1 MIRSVRI
8 RGLGVIDETLLEPS
22 SALTAVTGET
32 GAGKTMVVT
41 GIGLLLG
48 DKADTGL
55 VRHGCDRAVVEA
67 ILDAPCADRVNEL
80 GGTVEDDEVICA
92 RHITTRRS
100 RALLGGA
107 QVTASQLARIVG
119 DQVTIYG
126 QSEQVRLVDAS
137 RQLDVVDRAAGDDL
151 SDHLSQH
158 AQLWSEFRAV
168 SQRLHRL
175 NEDRAGAE
183 MEREVLTRRVGEVD
197 AVDPK
202 PHEDDDLIAEIAG
215 LQAAQSIRE
224 SLRKADALL
233 NGLETSTGPQ
243 PGALALLEQAVH
255 ELDATGDADPQ
266 AAELAER
273 ARQMSYDL
281 TDLAASVAGHAARA
295 EADPQR
301 LEELGGRLAAIQ
313 RLLRART
320 TTLDDLLETTAAD
333 RRRLTELDPAATD
346 LGSLG
351 QRVEQLRSEL
361 RRSADHISAVR
372 RRTAVR
378 LAAEVR
384 PELTAL
390 AMPHARL
397 ELRVEPAPMG
407 PRGADSVTIMLAA
420 NPGSDP
426 APLAKAASGGE
437 LSRVRLA
444 LEVVAAQTLAPQT
457 FVFDEIDSGVGGA
470 VGIEIGRRLRQLAR
484 RHQVIVVTHLAQVAA
499 FADTHVVISKASDGA
514 VTSSGLRE
522 VTGSDREIEL
532 SRMMSGMVDSESGL
546 EHAHD
551 LLREAGERDG

>member
-8 RGLGVIDETLLEPS
+8 RGLGVIDETVLEPS

-67 ILDAPCADRVNEL
+67 VLDTPDAGRVSEL
-80 GGTVEDDEVICA
+80 GGTVEDGEVICA
-92 RHITTRRS
+92 RHITSRRS

-107 QVTASQLARIVG
+107 QVTASQLAHIVG
-119 DQVTIYG
+119 DQVTIHG
-126 QSEQVRLVDAS
+126 QSEQVRLVDAA
-137 RQLDVVDRAAGDDL
+137 RQLDVVDRAAGDEL
-151 SDHLSQH
+151 AGHLSRH
-158 AQLWSEFRAV
+158 AQLWSEFRAA
-168 SQRLHRL
+168 SQRLQRL

-202 PHEDDDLIAEIAG
+202 PHEDDDLIAEMAG

-224 SLRKADALL
+224 SLNKADVLL
-233 NGLETSTGPQ
+233 NGVETSTGPQ

-255 ELDATGDADPQ
+255 ELDGTGDADPR

-320 TTLDDLLETTAAD
+320 TTLDDLLDSTAAD
-333 RRRLTELDPAATD
+333 RHRLAELDPGATD
-346 LGSLG
+346 LDSLG
-351 QRVEQLRSEL
+351 QQVEQLRSEL
-361 RRSADHISAVR
+361 RRSADHMSAVR

-384 PELTAL
+384 PELAAL

-397 ELRVEPAPMG
+397 EFRVEPAPMG

-420 NPGSDP
+420 NPGSDL

-444 LEVVAAQTLAPQT
+444 LEVVVAQPQVPQT

-499 FADTHVVISKASDGA
+499 FADTHVVITKASDGA

-522 VTGSDREIEL
+522 VTGSGREIEL

-551 LLREAGERDG
+551 LLREAGEMD

>member
-8 RGLGVIDETLLEPS
+8 RGLGVIDETVLEPS

-67 ILDAPCADRVNEL
+67 VLDTPDAGRVSEL
-80 GGTVEDDEVICA
+80 GGTVEDGEVICA
-92 RHITTRRS
+92 RHITSRRS

-107 QVTASQLARIVG
+107 QVTASQLAHIVG
-119 DQVTIYG
+119 DQVTIHG
-126 QSEQVRLVDAS
+126 QSEQVRLVDAA
-137 RQLDVVDRAAGDDL
+137 RQLDVVDRAAGDEL
-151 SDHLSQH
+151 AGHLSRH
-158 AQLWSEFRAV
+158 AQLWSEFRAA
-168 SQRLHRL
+168 SQRLQRL

-224 SLRKADALL
+224 SLNKADVLL
-233 NGLETSTGPQ
+233 NGVETSTGPQ

-255 ELDATGDADPQ
+255 ELDGTGDADPR

-320 TTLDDLLETTAAD
+320 TTLDDLLDSTAAD
-333 RRRLTELDPAATD
+333 RHRLAELDPGATD
-346 LGSLG
+346 LDSLG
-351 QRVEQLRSEL
+351 QQVEQLRSEL
-361 RRSADHISAVR
+361 RRSADHMSAVR

-384 PELTAL
+384 PELAAL

-397 ELRVEPAPMG
+397 EFRVEPAPMG

-420 NPGSDP
+420 NPGSDL

-444 LEVVAAQTLAPQT
+444 LEVVVAQPQVPQT

-499 FADTHVVISKASDGA
+499 FADTHVVITKASDGA

-522 VTGSDREIEL
+522 VTGSGREIEL

-551 LLREAGERDG
+551 LLREAGEMD

>member
-8 RGLGVIDETLLEPS
+8 RGLGVIDETVLEPS

-67 ILDAPCADRVNEL
+67 VLDTPDAGRVSEL
-80 GGTVEDDEVICA
+80 GGTVEDGEVICA
-92 RHITTRRS
+92 RHITSRRS

-107 QVTASQLARIVG
+107 QVTASQLAHIVG
-119 DQVTIYG
+119 DQVTIHG
-126 QSEQVRLVDAS
+126 QSEQVRLVDAA
-137 RQLDVVDRAAGDDL
+137 RQLDVVDRAAGDEL
-151 SDHLSQH
+151 AGHLSRH
-158 AQLWSEFRAV
+158 AQLWSEFRAA
-168 SQRLHRL
+168 SQRLQRL

-224 SLRKADALL
+224 SLNKADVLL
-233 NGLETSTGPQ
+233 NGVETSTGPQ

-255 ELDATGDADPQ
+255 ELDGTGDADPH

-320 TTLDDLLETTAAD
+320 TTLDDLLDSTAAD
-333 RRRLTELDPAATD
+333 RHRLAELDPGATD
-346 LGSLG
+346 LDSLG
-351 QRVEQLRSEL
+351 QQVEQLRSEL
-361 RRSADHISAVR
+361 RRSADHMSAVR

-384 PELTAL
+384 PELAAL

-397 ELRVEPAPMG
+397 EFRVEPAPMG

-420 NPGSDP
+420 NPGSDL

-444 LEVVAAQTLAPQT
+444 LEVVVAQPQVPQT

-499 FADTHVVISKASDGA
+499 FADTHVVITKASDGA

-551 LLREAGERDG
+551 LLREAGEMD

>member
-8 RGLGVIDETLLEPS
+8 RGLGVIDETVLEPS

-67 ILDAPCADRVNEL
+67 VLDTPDAGRVSEL
-80 GGTVEDDEVICA
+80 GGTVEDGEVICA
-92 RHITTRRS
+92 RHITSRRS

-107 QVTASQLARIVG
+107 QVTASQLAHIVG
-119 DQVTIYG
+119 DQVTIHG
-126 QSEQVRLVDAS
+126 QSEQVRLVDAA
-137 RQLDVVDRAAGDDL
+137 RQLDVVDRAAGDELAGYL
-151 SDHLSQH
+151 SRH
-158 AQLWSEFRAV
+158 AQLWSEFRAA
-168 SQRLHRL
+168 SQRLQRL

-224 SLRKADALL
+224 SLNKADVLL
-233 NGLETSTGPQ
+233 NGVETSTGPQ

-255 ELDATGDADPQ
+255 ELDGTGDADPR

-320 TTLDDLLETTAAD
+320 TTLDDLLESTAAD
-333 RRRLTELDPAATD
+333 RHRLAELDPGATD
-346 LGSLG
+346 LDSLG
-351 QRVEQLRSEL
+351 QQVEQLRSEL
-361 RRSADHISAVR
+361 RRSADHMSAVR

-384 PELTAL
+384 PELAAL

-397 ELRVEPAPMG
+397 EFRVEPAPMG

-420 NPGSDP
+420 NPGSDL

-444 LEVVAAQTLAPQT
+444 LEVVVAQPQVPQT

-499 FADTHVVISKASDGA
+499 FADTHVVITKASDGA

-551 LLREAGERDG
+551 LLREAGEMD

>member
-8 RGLGVIDETLLEPS
+8 RGLGVIDETVLEPS

-67 ILDAPCADRVNEL
+67 VLDTPDAGRVSEL
-80 GGTVEDDEVICA
+80 GGTVEDGEVICA
-92 RHITTRRS
+92 RHITSRRS

-107 QVTASQLARIVG
+107 QVTASQLAHIVG
-119 DQVTIYG
+119 DQVTIHG
-126 QSEQVRLVDAS
+126 QSEQVRLVDAA
-137 RQLDVVDRAAGDDL
+137 RQLDVVDRAAGDEL
-151 SDHLSQH
+151 AGHLSRH
-158 AQLWSEFRAV
+158 AQLWSEFRAA
-168 SQRLHRL
+168 SQRLQRL

-224 SLRKADALL
+224 SLNKADVLL
-233 NGLETSTGPQ
+233 NGVETSTGPQ

-255 ELDATGDADPQ
+255 ELDGTGDADPR

-320 TTLDDLLETTAAD
+320 TTLDDLLESTAAD
-333 RRRLTELDPAATD
+333 RHRLAELDPGATD
-346 LGSLG
+346 LDSLG
-351 QRVEQLRSEL
+351 QQVEQLRSEL
-361 RRSADHISAVR
+361 RRSADHMSAVR

-384 PELTAL
+384 PELAAL

-397 ELRVEPAPMG
+397 EFRVEPAPMG

-420 NPGSDP
+420 NPGSDL

-444 LEVVAAQTLAPQT
+444 LEVVVAQPQVPQT

-499 FADTHVVISKASDGA
+499 FADTHVVITKASDGA
-514 VTSSGLRE
+514 ITSSGLRE
-522 VTGSDREIEL
+522 VTGSEREIEL

-551 LLREAGERDG
+551 LLREAGEMD

>member
-8 RGLGVIDETLLEPS
+8 RGLGVIDETVLEPS

-67 ILDAPCADRVNEL
+67 VLDTPDAGRVSEL
-80 GGTVEDDEVICA
+80 GGTVEDGEVICA
-92 RHITTRRS
+92 RHITSRRS

-107 QVTASQLARIVG
+107 QVTASQLAHIVG
-119 DQVTIYG
+119 DQVTIHG
-126 QSEQVRLVDAS
+126 QSEQVRLVDAA
-137 RQLDVVDRAAGDDL
+137 RQLDVVDRAAGDEL
-151 SDHLSQH
+151 AGHLSRH
-158 AQLWSEFRAV
+158 AQLWSEFRAA
-168 SQRLHRL
+168 SQRLQRL

-202 PHEDDDLIAEIAG
+202 PHEDDDLIAEMAG

-224 SLRKADALL
+224 SLNKADVLL
-233 NGLETSTGPQ
+233 NGVETSTGPQ

-255 ELDATGDADPQ
+255 ELDGTGDADPR

-320 TTLDDLLETTAAD
+320 TTLDDLLESTAAD
-333 RRRLTELDPAATD
+333 RHRLAELDPGATD
-346 LGSLG
+346 LDSLG
-351 QRVEQLRSEL
+351 QQVEQLRSEL
-361 RRSADHISAVR
+361 RRSADHMSAVR

-384 PELTAL
+384 PELAAL

-397 ELRVEPAPMG
+397 EFRVEPAPMG

-420 NPGSDP
+420 NPGSDL

-444 LEVVAAQTLAPQT
+444 LEVVVAQPQVPQT

-499 FADTHVVISKASDGA
+499 FADTHVVITKASDGA

-522 VTGSDREIEL
+522 VTGSEREIEL

-551 LLREAGERDG
+551 LLREAGEMD

>member
-8 RGLGVIDETLLEPS
+8 RGLGVIDETVLEPS

-67 ILDAPCADRVNEL
+67 VLDAPDDGLISEL
-80 GGTVEDDEVICA
+80 GGTVEDGEVICA
-92 RHITTRRS
+92 RHITSHRS

-119 DQVTIYG
+119 DQVTIHG

-137 RQLDVVDRAAGDDL
+137 RQLDVVDRAAGDELADDL
-151 SDHLSQH
+151 SRH
-158 AQLWSEFRAV
+158 AQLWAEFRAA

-202 PHEDDDLIAEIAG
+202 PREDDDLIAEMAG

-224 SLRKADALL
+224 SLRKADVLL
-233 NGLETSTGPQ
+233 NGAETSTGPQ

-255 ELDATGDADPQ
+255 ELDGTGDADPQ

-320 TTLDDLLETTAAD
+320 TTLDDLIETTAAD
-333 RRRLTELDPAATD
+333 RRRLAELDPAGTD
-346 LGSLG
+346 LESLG
-351 QRVEQLRSEL
+351 QQVEQLRSEL

-378 LAAEVR
+378 LAAQVR
-384 PELTAL
+384 PELAAL
-390 AMPHARL
+390 AMPHAQL
-397 ELRVEPAPMG
+397 EFSVEPAPMG

-426 APLAKAASGGE
+426 VPLVKAASGGE

-444 LEVVAAQTLAPQT
+444 LEVVAAQTQTPQT

-499 FADTHVVISKASDGA
+499 FADTHVVITKASDGA

-522 VTGSDREIEL
+522 VIGADREIEL
-532 SRMMSGMVDSESGL
+532 SRMMSGMVDSESGH

-551 LLREAGERDG
+551 LLREVRQRD

>member
-8 RGLGVIDETLLEPS
+8 RGLGVIDETVLEPS

-67 ILDAPCADRVNEL
+67 VLDTPDAGRVSEL
-80 GGTVEDDEVICA
+80 GGTVEDGEVICA
-92 RHITTRRS
+92 RHITSRRS

-107 QVTASQLARIVG
+107 QVTASQLAHIVG
-119 DQVTIYG
+119 DQVTIHG
-126 QSEQVRLVDAS
+126 QSEQVRLVDAA
-137 RQLDVVDRAAGDDL
+137 RQLDVVDRAAGDEL
-151 SDHLSQH
+151 AGHLSRH
-158 AQLWSEFRAV
+158 AQLWSEFRAA
-168 SQRLHRL
+168 SQRLQRL

-202 PHEDDDLIAEIAG
+202 PHEDDDLIAEMAG

-224 SLRKADALL
+224 SLNKADVLL
-233 NGLETSTGPQ
+233 NGVETSTGPQ

-255 ELDATGDADPQ
+255 ELDGTGDADPR

-320 TTLDDLLETTAAD
+320 TTLDDLLDSTAAD
-333 RRRLTELDPAATD
+333 RHRLAELDPGATD
-346 LGSLG
+346 LDSLG
-351 QRVEQLRSEL
+351 QQVEQLRSEL
-361 RRSADHISAVR
+361 RRSADHMSAVR

-384 PELTAL
+384 PELAAL

-397 ELRVEPAPMG
+397 EFRVEPAPMG

-420 NPGSDP
+420 NPGSDL

-444 LEVVAAQTLAPQT
+444 LEVVVAQPQVPQT

-499 FADTHVVISKASDGA
+499 FADTHVVITKASDGA

-522 VTGSDREIEL
+522 VTGSEREIEL

-551 LLREAGERDG
+551 LLREAGEMD

>member
-8 RGLGVIDETLLEPS
+8 RGLGVIDETVLEPS

-67 ILDAPCADRVNEL
+67 VLDTPDAGRVSEL
-80 GGTVEDDEVICA
+80 GGTVEDGEVICA
-92 RHITTRRS
+92 RHITSRRS

-107 QVTASQLARIVG
+107 QVTASQLAHIVG
-119 DQVTIYG
+119 DQVTIHG
-126 QSEQVRLVDAS
+126 QSEQVRLVDAA
-137 RQLDVVDRAAGDDL
+137 RQLDVVDRAAGDEL
-151 SDHLSQH
+151 AGHLSRH
-158 AQLWSEFRAV
+158 AQLWSEFRAA
-168 SQRLHRL
+168 SQRLQRL

-224 SLRKADALL
+224 SLNKADVLL
-233 NGLETSTGPQ
+233 NGVETSTGPQ

-255 ELDATGDADPQ
+255 ELDGTGDADPH

-320 TTLDDLLETTAAD
+320 TTLDDLLDSTAAD
-333 RRRLTELDPAATD
+333 RHRLAELDPGATD
-346 LGSLG
+346 LDSLG
-351 QRVEQLRSEL
+351 QQVEQLRSEL
-361 RRSADHISAVR
+361 RRSADHMSAVR

-384 PELTAL
+384 PELAAL

-397 ELRVEPAPMG
+397 EFRVEPAPMG

-420 NPGSDP
+420 NPGSDL

-444 LEVVAAQTLAPQT
+444 LEVVVAQPQVPQT

-499 FADTHVVISKASDGA
+499 FADTHVVITKASDGA
-514 VTSSGLRE
+514 ITSSGLRE

-551 LLREAGERDG
+551 LLREAGEMD

>member
-8 RGLGVIDETLLEPS
+8 RGLGVIDETVLEPS

-67 ILDAPCADRVNEL
+67 VLDTPDAGRVSEL
-80 GGTVEDDEVICA
+80 GGTVEDGEVICA
-92 RHITTRRS
+92 RHITSRRS

-107 QVTASQLARIVG
+107 QVTASQLAHIVG
-119 DQVTIYG
+119 DQVTIHG
-126 QSEQVRLVDAS
+126 QSEQVRLVDAA
-137 RQLDVVDRAAGDDL
+137 RQLDVVDRAAGDEL
-151 SDHLSQH
+151 AGHLSRH
-158 AQLWSEFRAV
+158 AQLWSEFRAA
-168 SQRLHRL
+168 SQRLQRL

-224 SLRKADALL
+224 SLNKADVLL
-233 NGLETSTGPQ
+233 NGVETSTGPQ

-255 ELDATGDADPQ
+255 ELDGTGDADPR

-320 TTLDDLLETTAAD
+320 TTLDDLLESTAAD
-333 RRRLTELDPAATD
+333 RHRLAELDPGATD
-346 LGSLG
+346 LDSLG
-351 QRVEQLRSEL
+351 QQVEQLRSEL
-361 RRSADHISAVR
+361 RRSADHMSAVR

-384 PELTAL
+384 PELAAL

-397 ELRVEPAPMG
+397 EFRVEPAPMG

-420 NPGSDP
+420 NPGSDL

-444 LEVVAAQTLAPQT
+444 LEVVVAQPQVSQT

-499 FADTHVVISKASDGA
+499 FADTHVVITKASDGA

-522 VTGSDREIEL
+522 VTGSGREIEL

-551 LLREAGERDG
+551 LLREAGEMD

>member
-8 RGLGVIDETLLEPS
+8 RGLGVIDETVLEPS

-67 ILDAPCADRVNEL
+67 VLDTPDAGRVSEL
-80 GGTVEDDEVICA
+80 GGTVEDGEVICA
-92 RHITTRRS
+92 RHITSRRS

-107 QVTASQLARIVG
+107 QVTASQLAHIVG
-119 DQVTIYG
+119 DQVTIHG
-126 QSEQVRLVDAS
+126 QSEQVRLVDAA
-137 RQLDVVDRAAGDDL
+137 RQLDVVDRAAGDELAGYL
-151 SDHLSQH
+151 SRH
-158 AQLWSEFRAV
+158 AQLWSEFRAA
-168 SQRLHRL
+168 SQRLQRL

-202 PHEDDDLIAEIAG
+202 PHEDDDLIAEMAG

-224 SLRKADALL
+224 SLNKADVLL
-233 NGLETSTGPQ
+233 NGVETSTGPQ

-255 ELDATGDADPQ
+255 ELDGTGDADPR

-320 TTLDDLLETTAAD
+320 TTLDDLLESTAAD
-333 RRRLTELDPAATD
+333 RHRLAELDPGATD
-346 LGSLG
+346 LDSLG
-351 QRVEQLRSEL
+351 QQVEQLRSEL
-361 RRSADHISAVR
+361 RRSADHMSAVR

-384 PELTAL
+384 PELAAL

-397 ELRVEPAPMG
+397 EFRVEPAPMG

-420 NPGSDP
+420 NPGSDL

-444 LEVVAAQTLAPQT
+444 LEVVVAQPQVPQT

-499 FADTHVVISKASDGA
+499 FADTHVVITKASDGA

-522 VTGSDREIEL
+522 VTGSEREIEL

-551 LLREAGERDG
+551 LLREAGEMD

>member
-8 RGLGVIDETLLEPS
+8 RGLGVIDETVLEPS

-67 ILDAPCADRVNEL
+67 VLDTPDAGRVSEL
-80 GGTVEDDEVICA
+80 GGTVEDGEVICA
-92 RHITTRRS
+92 RHITSRRS

-107 QVTASQLARIVG
+107 QVTASQLAHIVG
-119 DQVTIYG
+119 DQVTIHG
-126 QSEQVRLVDAS
+126 QSEQVRLVDAA
-137 RQLDVVDRAAGDDL
+137 RQLDVVDRAAGDELAGYL
-151 SDHLSQH
+151 SRH
-158 AQLWSEFRAV
+158 AQLWSEFRAA
-168 SQRLHRL
+168 SQRLQRL

-183 MEREVLTRRVGEVD
+183 MEREVLTRRVSEVD

-202 PHEDDDLIAEIAG
+202 PHEDDDLIAEMAG

-224 SLRKADALL
+224 SLNKADVLL
-233 NGLETSTGPQ
+233 NGVETSTGPQ

-255 ELDATGDADPQ
+255 ELDGTGDADPH

-320 TTLDDLLETTAAD
+320 TTLDDLLESTAED
-333 RRRLTELDPAATD
+333 RHRLTELDPGATD
-346 LGSLG
+346 LDFLG
-351 QRVEQLRSEL
+351 QQVEQLRFEL
-361 RRSADHISAVR
+361 RRSADHMSAVR

-384 PELTAL
+384 PELAAL

-397 ELRVEPAPMG
+397 EFRVEPAPMG

-420 NPGSDP
+420 NPGSDL

-444 LEVVAAQTLAPQT
+444 LEVVVAQPQVPQT
-457 FVFDEIDSGVGGA
+457 FVFDEIDSGVGGT

-499 FADTHVVISKASDGA
+499 FADTHVVITKASDGA
-514 VTSSGLRE
+514 ITSSGLRE

-551 LLREAGERDG
+551 LLREAGEMD

>member
-1 MIRSVRI
+1 MILSVRI
-8 RGLGVIDETLLEPS
+8 CGLGVIDETVFEPS

-55 VRHGCDRAVVEA
+55 VRHGRDRAVVEA
-67 ILDAPCADRVNEL
+67 VLDVPDADRINDL
-80 GGTVEDDEVICA
+80 GGTVEDGEVICA

-107 QVTASQLARIVG
+107 QVAANQLAEVVG
-119 DQVTIYG
+119 EQVTIHG

-137 RQLDVVDRAAGDDL
+137 RQLDVVDRAAGKEL
-151 SDHLSQH
+151 A
-158 AQLWSEFRAV
+158 AQLERHSQLWTQFRTA

-183 MEREVLTRRVGEVD
+183 MEREVLSRRVGEVD
-197 AVDPK
+197 AVDPQ
-202 PHEDDDLIAEIAG
+202 PHEDDDLIAEMAG

-224 SLRKADALL
+224 SLRRADVLL

-243 PGALALLEQAVH
+243 PGTLALLEQAVH
-255 ELDATGDADPQ
+255 ELDGTGDVDPE

-295 EADPQR
+295 ESDPQR

-333 RRRLTELDPAATD
+333 RQRLAELDPAAND
-346 LGSLG
+346 LDALG
-351 QRVEQLRSEL
+351 REVEELRSQLRE
-361 RRSADHISAVR
+361 SADRISAVR
-372 RRTAVR
+372 RRTAIR
-378 LAAEVR
+378 LAAEVK
-384 PELTAL
+384 PELAAL

-397 ELRVEPAPMG
+397 EFRVDPAPMG
-407 PRGADSVTIMLAA
+407 PRGADAVTIMLAS
-420 NPGSDP
+420 NPGADP
-426 APLAKAASGGE
+426 APLSKAASGGE

-444 LEVVAAQTLAPQT
+444 LEVVAAQTQSPQT

-484 RHQVIVVTHLAQVAA
+484 RHQVVVVTHLAQVAA
-499 FADTHVVISKASDGA
+499 FADTHVVITKASDGA

-522 VTGSDREIEL
+522 VGGSEREIEL

-551 LLREAGERDG
+551 LLHEVAGQD

>member
-8 RGLGVIDETLLEPS
+8 RGLGVIDETVLEPS

-67 ILDAPCADRVNEL
+67 VLDTPDAGRVSEL
-80 GGTVEDDEVICA
+80 GGTVEDGEVICA
-92 RHITTRRS
+92 RHITSRRS

-107 QVTASQLARIVG
+107 QVTASQLAHIVG
-119 DQVTIYG
+119 DQVTIHG
-126 QSEQVRLVDAS
+126 QSEQVRLVDAA
-137 RQLDVVDRAAGDDL
+137 RQLDVVDRAAGDEL
-151 SDHLSQH
+151 AGHLSRH
-158 AQLWSEFRAV
+158 AQLWSEFRAA
-168 SQRLHRL
+168 SQRLQRL

-224 SLRKADALL
+224 SLNKADVLL
-233 NGLETSTGPQ
+233 NGVETSTGPQ

-255 ELDATGDADPQ
+255 ELDGTGDADPR

-295 EADPQR
+295 KADPQR

-320 TTLDDLLETTAAD
+320 TTLDDLLESTAED
-333 RRRLTELDPAATD
+333 RHRLTELDPGATD
-346 LGSLG
+346 LDFLG
-351 QRVEQLRSEL
+351 QQVEQLRFEL
-361 RRSADHISAVR
+361 RRSADHMSAVR

-384 PELTAL
+384 PELAAL
-390 AMPHARL
+390 VMPHARL
-397 ELRVEPAPMG
+397 EFRVEPAPMG

-420 NPGSDP
+420 NPGSDL

-444 LEVVAAQTLAPQT
+444 LEVVVAQPQVPQT

-499 FADTHVVISKASDGA
+499 FADTHVVITKASDGA

-551 LLREAGERDG
+551 LLREADEMD

>member
-8 RGLGVIDETLLEPS
+8 RGLGVIDETVLEPS

-67 ILDAPCADRVNEL
+67 VLDTPDAGRVSEL
-80 GGTVEDDEVICA
+80 GGTVEDGEVICA
-92 RHITTRRS
+92 RHITSRRS

-107 QVTASQLARIVG
+107 QVTASQLAHIVG
-119 DQVTIYG
+119 DQVTIHG
-126 QSEQVRLVDAS
+126 QSEQVRLVDAA
-137 RQLDVVDRAAGDDL
+137 RQLDVVDRAAGDELAGYL
-151 SDHLSQH
+151 SRH
-158 AQLWSEFRAV
+158 AQLWSEFRAA
-168 SQRLHRL
+168 SQRLQRL

-224 SLRKADALL
+224 SLNKADVLL
-233 NGLETSTGPQ
+233 NGVETSTGPQ

-255 ELDATGDADPQ
+255 ELDGTGDADPH

-301 LEELGGRLAAIQ
+301 LEKLGGRLAAIQ

-320 TTLDDLLETTAAD
+320 TTLDDLLESTAAD
-333 RRRLTELDPAATD
+333 RHRLAELDPGATD
-346 LGSLG
+346 LDSLG
-351 QRVEQLRSEL
+351 QQVEQLRSEL
-361 RRSADHISAVR
+361 RRSADHMSAVR

-384 PELTAL
+384 PELAAL

-397 ELRVEPAPMG
+397 EFRVEPAPMG

-420 NPGSDP
+420 NPGSDL

-444 LEVVAAQTLAPQT
+444 LEVVVAQPQVPQT

-499 FADTHVVISKASDGA
+499 FADTHVVITKASDGA

-551 LLREAGERDG
+551 LLREAGEMD

>member
-8 RGLGVIDETLLEPS
+8 RGLGVIDETVLEPS

-67 ILDAPCADRVNEL
+67 VLDTPDAGRVSEL
-80 GGTVEDDEVICA
+80 GGTVEDGEVICA
-92 RHITTRRS
+92 RHITSRRS

-107 QVTASQLARIVG
+107 QVTASQLAHIVG
-119 DQVTIYG
+119 DQVTIHG
-126 QSEQVRLVDAS
+126 QSEQVRLVDAA
-137 RQLDVVDRAAGDDL
+137 RQLDVVDRAAGDELAGYL
-151 SDHLSQH
+151 SRH
-158 AQLWSEFRAV
+158 AQLWSEFRAA
-168 SQRLHRL
+168 SQRLQRL

-202 PHEDDDLIAEIAG
+202 PHEDDDLIAEMAG

-224 SLRKADALL
+224 SLNKADVLL
-233 NGLETSTGPQ
+233 NGVETSTGPQ

-255 ELDATGDADPQ
+255 ELDGTGDADPH

-320 TTLDDLLETTAAD
+320 TTLDDLLESTAAD
-333 RRRLTELDPAATD
+333 RHRLAELDPGATD
-346 LGSLG
+346 LDSLG
-351 QRVEQLRSEL
+351 QQVEQLRSEL
-361 RRSADHISAVR
+361 RRSADHMSAVR

-384 PELTAL
+384 PELAAL

-397 ELRVEPAPMG
+397 EFRVEPAPMG

-420 NPGSDP
+420 NPGSDL
-426 APLAKAASGGE
+426 APLAKATSGGE

-444 LEVVAAQTLAPQT
+444 LEVVVAQPQVPQT

-499 FADTHVVISKASDGA
+499 FADTHVVITKASDGA
-514 VTSSGLRE
+514 ITSSGLRE

-551 LLREAGERDG
+551 LLREAGEMD

>member
-1 MIRSVRI
+1 MIHSVRI
-8 RGLGVIDETLLEPS
+8 RGLGVIDETILEPS
-22 SALTAVTGET
+22 PALTVVTGET

-48 DKADTGL
+48 DKAGTGL
-55 VRHGCDRAVVEA
+55 VRHGRDRAVVEA
-67 ILDAPCADRVNEL
+67 VLDAPDTDRINDL
-80 GGTVEDDEVICA
+80 GGSVEDGEVICA
-92 RHITTRRS
+92 RHITARRS

-107 QVTASQLARIVG
+107 QITAGQLADVVG
-119 DQVTIYG
+119 DQVTIHG

-137 RQLDVVDRAAGDDL
+137 RQLDIVDRAAGKEL
-151 SDHLSQH
+151 AAQLKHH
-158 AQLWSEFRAV
+158 AQLWVQLRTS

-183 MEREVLTRRVGEVD
+183 MEREVLSRRVGEVD
-197 AVDPK
+197 AVDPQ
-202 PHEDDDLIAEIAG
+202 PHEDDDLIAEMAG

-224 SLRKADALL
+224 SLRRADVLL
-233 NGLETSTGPQ
+233 NGTETSTGPQ
-243 PGALALLEQAVH
+243 SGALALLEQAVH
-255 ELDATGDADPQ
+255 ELEGTGDVDPE

-273 ARQMSYDL
+273 ARQVSYDL
-281 TDLAASVAGHAARA
+281 SDLAASVAGHAVRA
-295 EADPQR
+295 ESDPQR

-333 RRRLTELDPAATD
+333 RQRLAELHPAAND
-346 LGSLG
+346 LDALG
-351 QRVEQLRSEL
+351 REVEQLRCQL
-361 RRSADHISAVR
+361 RESADHISAVR

-378 LAAEVR
+378 LAAEVK
-384 PELTAL
+384 PELEVL

-397 ELRVEPAPMG
+397 EFRVEPAPMG
-407 PRGADSVTIMLAA
+407 PRGADGVTIMLTA
-420 NPGSDP
+420 NPGADP
-426 APLAKAASGGE
+426 APLSKAASGGE

-444 LEVVAAQTLAPQT
+444 LEVVAAQAQTPQT

-499 FADTHVVISKASDGA
+499 FADTHVVITKASDGA

-522 VTGSDREIEL
+522 VSGSEREIEL

-551 LLREAGERDG
+551 LLNEVARQG

>member
-8 RGLGVIDETLLEPS
+8 RGLGVIDETVLEPS

-67 ILDAPCADRVNEL
+67 VLDTPDAGRVSEL
-80 GGTVEDDEVICA
+80 GGTVEDGEVICA
-92 RHITTRRS
+92 RHITSRRS

-107 QVTASQLARIVG
+107 QVTASQLAHIVG
-119 DQVTIYG
+119 DQVTIHG
-126 QSEQVRLVDAS
+126 QSEQVRLVDAA
-137 RQLDVVDRAAGDDL
+137 RQLDVVDRAAGDELAGYL
-151 SDHLSQH
+151 SRH
-158 AQLWSEFRAV
+158 AQLWSEFRAA
-168 SQRLHRL
+168 SQRLQRL

-202 PHEDDDLIAEIAG
+202 PHEDDDLIAEMAG

-224 SLRKADALL
+224 SLNKADVLL
-233 NGLETSTGPQ
+233 NGVETSTGPQ

-255 ELDATGDADPQ
+255 ELDGTGDADPH

-320 TTLDDLLETTAAD
+320 TTLDDLLESTAED
-333 RRRLTELDPAATD
+333 RHRLTELDPGATD
-346 LGSLG
+346 LDFLG
-351 QRVEQLRSEL
+351 QQVEQLRFEL
-361 RRSADHISAVR
+361 RRSADHMSAVR

-384 PELTAL
+384 PELAAL

-397 ELRVEPAPMG
+397 EFRVEPAPMG

-420 NPGSDP
+420 NPGSDL

-444 LEVVAAQTLAPQT
+444 LEVVVAQPQVPQT

-499 FADTHVVISKASDGA
+499 FADTHVVITKASDGA
-514 VTSSGLRE
+514 ITSSGLRE

-551 LLREAGERDG
+551 LLREAGEMD

>member
-1 MIRSVRI
+1 VIRSVRI
-8 RGLGVIDETLLEPS
+8 RGLGVIDETVLEPS

-67 ILDAPCADRVNEL
+67 VLDAPDDGLISEL
-80 GGTVEDDEVICA
+80 GGTVEDGEVICA
-92 RHITTRRS
+92 RHITSHRS

-119 DQVTIYG
+119 DQVTIHG

-137 RQLDVVDRAAGDDL
+137 RQLDVVDRAAGDELADDL
-151 SDHLSQH
+151 SRH
-158 AQLWSEFRAV
+158 AQLWAEFRAA

-202 PHEDDDLIAEIAG
+202 PREDDDLIAEMAG

-224 SLRKADALL
+224 SLRKADVLL
-233 NGLETSTGPQ
+233 NGAETSTGPQ

-255 ELDATGDADPQ
+255 ELDGTGDADPQ

-320 TTLDDLLETTAAD
+320 TTLDDLIETTAAD
-333 RRRLTELDPAATD
+333 RRRLAELDPAGTD
-346 LGSLG
+346 LESLG
-351 QRVEQLRSEL
+351 QQVEQLRSEL

-378 LAAEVR
+378 LAAQVR
-384 PELTAL
+384 PELAAL
-390 AMPHARL
+390 AMPHAQL
-397 ELRVEPAPMG
+397 EFSVEPAPMG

-426 APLAKAASGGE
+426 VPLVKAASGGE

-444 LEVVAAQTLAPQT
+444 LEVVAAQTQTPQT

-499 FADTHVVISKASDGA
+499 FADTHVVITKASDGA

-522 VTGSDREIEL
+522 VIGADREIEL
-532 SRMMSGMVDSESGL
+532 SRMMSGMVDSESGH

-551 LLREAGERDG
+551 LLREVRQRD

>member
-8 RGLGVIDETLLEPS
+8 RGLGVIDETVLEPS

-67 ILDAPCADRVNEL
+67 VLDTPDAGRVSEL
-80 GGTVEDDEVICA
+80 GGTVEDGEVICA
-92 RHITTRRS
+92 RHITSRRS

-107 QVTASQLARIVG
+107 QVTASQLAHIVG
-119 DQVTIYG
+119 DQVTIHG
-126 QSEQVRLVDAS
+126 QSEQVRLVDAA
-137 RQLDVVDRAAGDDL
+137 RQLDVVDRAAGDEL
-151 SDHLSQH
+151 AGHLSRH
-158 AQLWSEFRAV
+158 AQLWSEFRAA
-168 SQRLHRL
+168 SQRLQRL

-202 PHEDDDLIAEIAG
+202 PHEDDDLIAEMAG

-224 SLRKADALL
+224 SLNKADVLL
-233 NGLETSTGPQ
+233 NGVETSTGPQ

-255 ELDATGDADPQ
+255 ELDGTGDADPH

-320 TTLDDLLETTAAD
+320 TTLDDLLESTAAD
-333 RRRLTELDPAATD
+333 RHRLAELDPGATD
-346 LGSLG
+346 LDSLG
-351 QRVEQLRSEL
+351 QQVEQLRSEL
-361 RRSADHISAVR
+361 RRSADHMSAVR

-384 PELTAL
+384 PELAAL

-397 ELRVEPAPMG
+397 EFRVEPAPMG

-420 NPGSDP
+420 NPGSDL

-444 LEVVAAQTLAPQT
+444 LEVVVAQPQVPQT

-499 FADTHVVISKASDGA
+499 FADTHVVITKASDGA
-514 VTSSGLRE
+514 ITSSGLRE

-551 LLREAGERDG
+551 LLREAGEMD

>member
-8 RGLGVIDETLLEPS
+8 RGLGVIDETVLEPS

-67 ILDAPCADRVNEL
+67 VLDTPDAGRVSEL
-80 GGTVEDDEVICA
+80 GGTVEDGEVICA
-92 RHITTRRS
+92 RHITSRRS

-107 QVTASQLARIVG
+107 QVTASQLAHIVG
-119 DQVTIYG
+119 DQVTIHG
-126 QSEQVRLVDAS
+126 QSEQVRLVDAA
-137 RQLDVVDRAAGDDL
+137 RQLDVVDRAAGDEL
-151 SDHLSQH
+151 AGHLSRH
-158 AQLWSEFRAV
+158 AQLWSEFRAA
-168 SQRLHRL
+168 SQRLQRL

-224 SLRKADALL
+224 SLNKADVLL
-233 NGLETSTGPQ
+233 NGVETSTGPQ

-255 ELDATGDADPQ
+255 ELDGTGDADPR

-320 TTLDDLLETTAAD
+320 TTLDDLLESTAAD
-333 RRRLTELDPAATD
+333 RHRLAELDPGATD
-346 LGSLG
+346 LDSLG
-351 QRVEQLRSEL
+351 QQVEQLRSEL
-361 RRSADHISAVR
+361 RRSADHMSAVR

-384 PELTAL
+384 PELAAL

-397 ELRVEPAPMG
+397 EFRVEPAPMG

-420 NPGSDP
+420 NPGSDL

-444 LEVVAAQTLAPQT
+444 LEVVVAQPEVPQT

-499 FADTHVVISKASDGA
+499 FADTHVVITKASDGA

-522 VTGSDREIEL
+522 VTGSGREIEL

-551 LLREAGERDG
+551 LLREAGEMD

>member
-8 RGLGVIDETLLEPS
+8 RGLGVIDETVLEPS

-67 ILDAPCADRVNEL
+67 VLDTPDAGRVSEL
-80 GGTVEDDEVICA
+80 GGTVEDGEVICA
-92 RHITTRRS
+92 RHITSRRS

-107 QVTASQLARIVG
+107 QVTASQLAHIVG
-119 DQVTIYG
+119 DQVTIHG
-126 QSEQVRLVDAS
+126 QSEQVRLVDAA
-137 RQLDVVDRAAGDDL
+137 RQLDVVDRAAGDEL
-151 SDHLSQH
+151 AGHLSRH
-158 AQLWSEFRAV
+158 AQLWSEFRAA
-168 SQRLHRL
+168 SQRLQRL

-224 SLRKADALL
+224 SLNKADVLL
-233 NGLETSTGPQ
+233 NGVETSTGPQ

-255 ELDATGDADPQ
+255 ELDGTGDADPR

-320 TTLDDLLETTAAD
+320 TTLDDLLESTAAD
-333 RRRLTELDPAATD
+333 RHRLAELDPGATD
-346 LGSLG
+346 LDSLG
-351 QRVEQLRSEL
+351 QQVEQLRSEL
-361 RRSADHISAVR
+361 RRSADHMSAVR

-384 PELTAL
+384 PELAAL

-397 ELRVEPAPMG
+397 EFRVEPAPMG

-420 NPGSDP
+420 NPGSDL

-444 LEVVAAQTLAPQT
+444 LEVVVAQPQVPQT

-499 FADTHVVISKASDGA
+499 FADTHVVITKASDGA

-522 VTGSDREIEL
+522 VTGSGREIEL

-551 LLREAGERDG
+551 LLREADEMD

>member
-8 RGLGVIDETLLEPS
+8 RGLGVIDETVLEPS

-67 ILDAPCADRVNEL
+67 VLDTPDAGRVSEL
-80 GGTVEDDEVICA
+80 GGTVEDGEVICA
-92 RHITTRRS
+92 RHITSRRS

-107 QVTASQLARIVG
+107 QVTASQLAHIVG
-119 DQVTIYG
+119 DQVTIHG
-126 QSEQVRLVDAS
+126 QSEQVRLVDAA
-137 RQLDVVDRAAGDDL
+137 RQLDVVDRAAGDELAGYL
-151 SDHLSQH
+151 SRH
-158 AQLWSEFRAV
+158 AQLWSEFRAA
-168 SQRLHRL
+168 SQRLQRL

-224 SLRKADALL
+224 SLNKADVLL
-233 NGLETSTGPQ
+233 NGVETSTGPQ

-255 ELDATGDADPQ
+255 ELDGTGDADPH

-320 TTLDDLLETTAAD
+320 TTLDDLLESTAAD
-333 RRRLTELDPAATD
+333 RHRLAELDPGATD
-346 LGSLG
+346 LDSLG
-351 QRVEQLRSEL
+351 QQVEQLRSEL
-361 RRSADHISAVR
+361 RRSADHMSAVR

-384 PELTAL
+384 PELAAL

-397 ELRVEPAPMG
+397 EFRVEPAPMG

-420 NPGSDP
+420 NPGSDL
-426 APLAKAASGGE
+426 APLAKATSGGE

-444 LEVVAAQTLAPQT
+444 LEVVVAQPQVPQT

-499 FADTHVVISKASDGA
+499 FADTHVVITKASDGA
-514 VTSSGLRE
+514 ITSSGLRE

-551 LLREAGERDG
+551 LLREAGEMD

>member
-8 RGLGVIDETLLEPS
+8 RGLGVIDETVLEPS

-67 ILDAPCADRVNEL
+67 VLDTPDAGRVSEL
-80 GGTVEDDEVICA
+80 GGTVEDGEVICA
-92 RHITTRRS
+92 RHITSRRS

-107 QVTASQLARIVG
+107 QVTASQLAHIVG
-119 DQVTIYG
+119 DQVTIHG
-126 QSEQVRLVDAS
+126 QSEQVRLVDAA
-137 RQLDVVDRAAGDDL
+137 RQLDVVDRAAGDELAGYL
-151 SDHLSQH
+151 SRH
-158 AQLWSEFRAV
+158 AQLWSEFRAA
-168 SQRLHRL
+168 SQRLQRL

-224 SLRKADALL
+224 SLNKADVLL
-233 NGLETSTGPQ
+233 NGVETSTGPQ

-255 ELDATGDADPQ
+255 ELDGTGDADPR

-320 TTLDDLLETTAAD
+320 TTLDDLLDSTAAD
-333 RRRLTELDPAATD
+333 RHRLAELDPGATD
-346 LGSLG
+346 LDSLG
-351 QRVEQLRSEL
+351 QQVEQLRSEL
-361 RRSADHISAVR
+361 RRSADHMSAVR

-384 PELTAL
+384 PELAAL

-397 ELRVEPAPMG
+397 EFRVEPAPMG

-420 NPGSDP
+420 NPGSDL

-444 LEVVAAQTLAPQT
+444 LEVVVAQPQVPQT

-499 FADTHVVISKASDGA
+499 FADTHVVITKASDGA

-522 VTGSDREIEL
+522 VTGSEREIEL

-551 LLREAGERDG
+551 LLREAGEMD

>member
-8 RGLGVIDETLLEPS
+8 RGLGVIDETVLEPS

-67 ILDAPCADRVNEL
+67 VLDTPDAGRVSEL
-80 GGTVEDDEVICA
+80 GGTVEDGEVICA
-92 RHITTRRS
+92 RHITSRRS

-107 QVTASQLARIVG
+107 QVTASQLAHIVG
-119 DQVTIYG
+119 DQVTIHG
-126 QSEQVRLVDAS
+126 QSEQVRLVDAA
-137 RQLDVVDRAAGDDL
+137 RQLDVVDRAAGDEL
-151 SDHLSQH
+151 AGHLSRH
-158 AQLWSEFRAV
+158 AQLWSEFRAA
-168 SQRLHRL
+168 SQRLQRL

-202 PHEDDDLIAEIAG
+202 PHEDDDLIAEMAG

-224 SLRKADALL
+224 SLNKADVLL
-233 NGLETSTGPQ
+233 NGVETSTGPQ

-255 ELDATGDADPQ
+255 ELDGTGDADPH

-320 TTLDDLLETTAAD
+320 TTLDDLLESTAAD
-333 RRRLTELDPAATD
+333 RHRLAELDPGATD
-346 LGSLG
+346 LDSLG
-351 QRVEQLRSEL
+351 QQVEQLRSEL
-361 RRSADHISAVR
+361 RRSADHMSAVR

-384 PELTAL
+384 PELAAL

-397 ELRVEPAPMG
+397 EFRVEPAPMG

-420 NPGSDP
+420 NPGSDL

-444 LEVVAAQTLAPQT
+444 LEVVVAQPQVPQT

-499 FADTHVVISKASDGA
+499 FADTHVVITKASDGA

-522 VTGSDREIEL
+522 VTGSGREIEL

-551 LLREAGERDG
+551 LLREAGEMD

>member
-8 RGLGVIDETLLEPS
+8 RGLGVIDETVLEPS

-67 ILDAPCADRVNEL
+67 VLDTPDAGRVSEL
-80 GGTVEDDEVICA
+80 GGTVEDGEVICA
-92 RHITTRRS
+92 RHITSRRS

-107 QVTASQLARIVG
+107 QVTASQLAHIVG
-119 DQVTIYG
+119 DQVTIHG
-126 QSEQVRLVDAS
+126 QSEQVRLVDAA
-137 RQLDVVDRAAGDDL
+137 RQLDVVDRAAGDEL
-151 SDHLSQH
+151 AGHLSRH
-158 AQLWSEFRAV
+158 AQLWSEFRAA
-168 SQRLHRL
+168 SQRLQRL

-224 SLRKADALL
+224 SLNKADVLL
-233 NGLETSTGPQ
+233 NGVETSTGPQ

-255 ELDATGDADPQ
+255 ELDGTGDADPR

-320 TTLDDLLETTAAD
+320 TTLDDLLESTAAD
-333 RRRLTELDPAATD
+333 RHRLAELDPGATD
-346 LGSLG
+346 LDSLG
-351 QRVEQLRSEL
+351 QQVEQLRSEL
-361 RRSADHISAVR
+361 RRSADHMSAVR

-384 PELTAL
+384 PELAAL

-397 ELRVEPAPMG
+397 EFRVEPAPMG

-420 NPGSDP
+420 NPGSDL

-444 LEVVAAQTLAPQT
+444 LEVVVAQPQVPQT

-499 FADTHVVISKASDGA
+499 FADTHVVITKASDGA

-522 VTGSDREIEL
+522 VTGSEREIEL

-551 LLREAGERDG
+551 LLREAGEMD

>member
-8 RGLGVIDETLLEPS
+8 RGLGVIDETVLEPS

-67 ILDAPCADRVNEL
+67 VLDTPDAGRVSEL
-80 GGTVEDDEVICA
+80 GGTVEDGEVICA
-92 RHITTRRS
+92 RHITSRRS

-107 QVTASQLARIVG
+107 QVTASQLAHIVG
-119 DQVTIYG
+119 DQVTIHG
-126 QSEQVRLVDAS
+126 QSEQVRLVDAA
-137 RQLDVVDRAAGDDL
+137 RQLDVVDRAAGDELPGYL
-151 SDHLSQH
+151 SRH
-158 AQLWSEFRAV
+158 AQLWSEFRAA
-168 SQRLHRL
+168 SQRLQRL

-224 SLRKADALL
+224 SLNKADVLL
-233 NGLETSTGPQ
+233 NGVETSTGPQ

-255 ELDATGDADPQ
+255 ELDGTGDADPH

-320 TTLDDLLETTAAD
+320 TTLDDLLDSTAAD
-333 RRRLTELDPAATD
+333 RHRLAELDPGATD
-346 LGSLG
+346 LDSLG
-351 QRVEQLRSEL
+351 QQVEQLRSEL
-361 RRSADHISAVR
+361 RRSADHMSAVR

-384 PELTAL
+384 PELAAL

-397 ELRVEPAPMG
+397 EFRVEPAPMG

-420 NPGSDP
+420 NPGSDL

-444 LEVVAAQTLAPQT
+444 LEVVVAQPQVPQT

-499 FADTHVVISKASDGA
+499 FADTHVVITKASDGA
-514 VTSSGLRE
+514 ITSSGLRE

-551 LLREAGERDG
+551 LLREAGDMD

>member
-8 RGLGVIDETLLEPS
+8 RGLGVIDETVLEPS

-67 ILDAPCADRVNEL
+67 VLDAPDDGLISEL
-80 GGTVEDDEVICA
+80 GGTVEDGEVICA
-92 RHITTRRS
+92 RHITSHRS

-119 DQVTIYG
+119 DHVTIHG

-137 RQLDVVDRAAGDDL
+137 RQLDVVDRAAGDELADDL
-151 SDHLSQH
+151 SRH
-158 AQLWSEFRAV
+158 AQLWAEFRAA
-168 SQRLHRL
+168 SQCLHRL

-202 PHEDDDLIAEIAG
+202 PREDDDLIAEMAG

-224 SLRKADALL
+224 SLRKADVLL
-233 NGLETSTGPQ
+233 NGAETSTGPQ

-255 ELDATGDADPQ
+255 ELDGTGDADPQ

-320 TTLDDLLETTAAD
+320 TTLDDLIETTAAD
-333 RRRLTELDPAATD
+333 RRRLAELDPAGTD
-346 LGSLG
+346 LESLG
-351 QRVEQLRSEL
+351 QQVEQLRSEL

-378 LAAEVR
+378 LAAQVR
-384 PELTAL
+384 PELAAL
-390 AMPHARL
+390 AMPHAQL
-397 ELRVEPAPMG
+397 EFSVEPAPMG

-426 APLAKAASGGE
+426 VPLAKAASGGE

-444 LEVVAAQTLAPQT
+444 LEVVAAQTQTPQT

-499 FADTHVVISKASDGA
+499 FADTHVVITKASDGA

-522 VTGSDREIEL
+522 VIGADREIEL
-532 SRMMSGMVDSESGL
+532 SRMMSGMVDSESGH

-551 LLREAGERDG
+551 LLREVRQRD

>member
-8 RGLGVIDETLLEPS
+8 RGLGVIDETVLEPS

-67 ILDAPCADRVNEL
+67 VLDTPDAGRVSEL
-80 GGTVEDDEVICA
+80 GGTVEDGEVICA
-92 RHITTRRS
+92 RHITSRRS

-107 QVTASQLARIVG
+107 QVTASQLAHIVG
-119 DQVTIYG
+119 DQVTIHG
-126 QSEQVRLVDAS
+126 QSEQVRLVDAA
-137 RQLDVVDRAAGDDL
+137 RQLDVVDRAAGDELAGYL
-151 SDHLSQH
+151 SRH
-158 AQLWSEFRAV
+158 AQLWSEFRAA
-168 SQRLHRL
+168 SQRLQRL

-202 PHEDDDLIAEIAG
+202 PHEDDDLIAEMAG

-224 SLRKADALL
+224 SLNKADVLL
-233 NGLETSTGPQ
+233 NGVETSTGPQ

-255 ELDATGDADPQ
+255 ELDGTGDADPR

-320 TTLDDLLETTAAD
+320 TTLDDLLESTAAD
-333 RRRLTELDPAATD
+333 RHRLAELDPGATD
-346 LGSLG
+346 LDSLG
-351 QRVEQLRSEL
+351 QQVEQLRSEL
-361 RRSADHISAVR
+361 RRSADHMSAVR

-384 PELTAL
+384 PELAAL

-397 ELRVEPAPMG
+397 EFRVEPAPMG

-420 NPGSDP
+420 NPGSDL

-444 LEVVAAQTLAPQT
+444 LEVVVAQPQVPQT

-499 FADTHVVISKASDGA
+499 FADTHVVITKASDGA
-514 VTSSGLRE
+514 ITSSGLRE

-551 LLREAGERDG
+551 LLREAGEMD

>member
-8 RGLGVIDETLLEPS
+8 RGLGVIDETVLEPS

-67 ILDAPCADRVNEL
+67 VLDTPDAGRVSEL
-80 GGTVEDDEVICA
+80 GGTVEDGEVICA
-92 RHITTRRS
+92 RHITSRRS

-107 QVTASQLARIVG
+107 QVTASQLAHIVG
-119 DQVTIYG
+119 DQVTIHG
-126 QSEQVRLVDAS
+126 QSEQVRLVDAA
-137 RQLDVVDRAAGDDL
+137 RQLDVVDRAAGDEL
-151 SDHLSQH
+151 AGHLSRH
-158 AQLWSEFRAV
+158 AQLWSEFRAA
-168 SQRLHRL
+168 SQRLQRL

-202 PHEDDDLIAEIAG
+202 PHEDDDLIAEMAG

-224 SLRKADALL
+224 SLNKADVLL
-233 NGLETSTGPQ
+233 NGVETSTGPQ

-255 ELDATGDADPQ
+255 ELDGTGDADPR

-320 TTLDDLLETTAAD
+320 TTLDDLLDSTAAD
-333 RRRLTELDPAATD
+333 RHRLAELDPGATD
-346 LGSLG
+346 LDSLG
-351 QRVEQLRSEL
+351 QQVEQLRSEL
-361 RRSADHISAVR
+361 RRSADHMSAVR

-384 PELTAL
+384 PELAAL

-397 ELRVEPAPMG
+397 EFRVEPAPMG

-420 NPGSDP
+420 NPGSDL

-444 LEVVAAQTLAPQT
+444 LEVVVAQPQVPQT

-499 FADTHVVISKASDGA
+499 FADTHVVITKASDGA
-514 VTSSGLRE
+514 ITSSGLRE

-551 LLREAGERDG
+551 LLREAGEMD

>member
-8 RGLGVIDETLLEPS
+8 RGLGVIDETVLEPS

-67 ILDAPCADRVNEL
+67 VLDTPDAGRVSEL
-80 GGTVEDDEVICA
+80 GGTVEDGEVICA
-92 RHITTRRS
+92 RHITSRRS

-107 QVTASQLARIVG
+107 QVTASQLAHIVG
-119 DQVTIYG
+119 DQVTIHG
-126 QSEQVRLVDAS
+126 QSEQVRLVDAA
-137 RQLDVVDRAAGDDL
+137 RQLDVVDRAAGDEL
-151 SDHLSQH
+151 AGHLSRH
-158 AQLWSEFRAV
+158 AQLWSEFRAA
-168 SQRLHRL
+168 SQRLQRL

-202 PHEDDDLIAEIAG
+202 PHEDDDLIAEMAG

-224 SLRKADALL
+224 SLNKADVLL
-233 NGLETSTGPQ
+233 NGVETSTGPQ

-255 ELDATGDADPQ
+255 ELDGTGDADPH

-320 TTLDDLLETTAAD
+320 TTLDDLLDSTAAD
-333 RRRLTELDPAATD
+333 RHRLAELDPGATD
-346 LGSLG
+346 LDSLG
-351 QRVEQLRSEL
+351 QQVEQLRSEL
-361 RRSADHISAVR
+361 RRSADHMSAVR

-384 PELTAL
+384 PELAAL

-397 ELRVEPAPMG
+397 EFRVEPAPMG

-420 NPGSDP
+420 NPGSDL

-444 LEVVAAQTLAPQT
+444 LEVVVAQPQVPQT

-499 FADTHVVISKASDGA
+499 FADTHVVITKASDGA

-551 LLREAGERDG
+551 LLREAGEMD

>member
-8 RGLGVIDETLLEPS
+8 RGLGVIDETVLEPS

-67 ILDAPCADRVNEL
+67 VLDTPDAGRVSEL
-80 GGTVEDDEVICA
+80 GGTVEDGEVICA
-92 RHITTRRS
+92 RHITSRRS

-107 QVTASQLARIVG
+107 QVTASQLAHIVG
-119 DQVTIYG
+119 DQVTIHG
-126 QSEQVRLVDAS
+126 QSEQVRLVDAA
-137 RQLDVVDRAAGDDL
+137 RQLDVVDRAAGDELAGYL
-151 SDHLSQH
+151 SRH
-158 AQLWSEFRAV
+158 AQLWSEFRAA
-168 SQRLHRL
+168 SQRLQRL

-183 MEREVLTRRVGEVD
+183 MEREVLTRRVSEVD

-202 PHEDDDLIAEIAG
+202 PHEDDDLIAEMAG

-224 SLRKADALL
+224 SLNKADVLL
-233 NGLETSTGPQ
+233 NGVETSTGPQ

-255 ELDATGDADPQ
+255 ELDGTGDADPR

-320 TTLDDLLETTAAD
+320 TTLDDLLDSTAAD
-333 RRRLTELDPAATD
+333 RHRLAELDPGATD
-346 LGSLG
+346 LDSLG
-351 QRVEQLRSEL
+351 QQVEQLRSEL
-361 RRSADHISAVR
+361 RRSADHMSAVR

-384 PELTAL
+384 PELAAL

-397 ELRVEPAPMG
+397 EFRVEPAPMG

-420 NPGSDP
+420 NPGSDL

-444 LEVVAAQTLAPQT
+444 LEVVVAQPQVPQT

-499 FADTHVVISKASDGA
+499 FADTHVVITKASDGA
-514 VTSSGLRE
+514 ITSSGLRE
-522 VTGSDREIEL
+522 VTGSGREIEL

-551 LLREAGERDG
+551 LLREAGEMD

>member
-8 RGLGVIDETLLEPS
+8 RGLGVIDETVLEPS

-67 ILDAPCADRVNEL
+67 VLDTPDAGRVSEL
-80 GGTVEDDEVICA
+80 GGTVEDGEVICA
-92 RHITTRRS
+92 RHITSRRS

-107 QVTASQLARIVG
+107 QVTASQLAHIVG
-119 DQVTIYG
+119 DQVTIHG
-126 QSEQVRLVDAS
+126 QSEQVRLVDAA
-137 RQLDVVDRAAGDDL
+137 RQLDVVDRAAGDEL
-151 SDHLSQH
+151 AGHLSRH
-158 AQLWSEFRAV
+158 AQLWSEFRAA
-168 SQRLHRL
+168 SQRLQRL

-224 SLRKADALL
+224 SLNKADVLL
-233 NGLETSTGPQ
+233 NGVETSTGPQ

-255 ELDATGDADPQ
+255 ELDGTGDADPH

-320 TTLDDLLETTAAD
+320 TTLDDLLESTAAD
-333 RRRLTELDPAATD
+333 RHRLAELDPGATD
-346 LGSLG
+346 LDSLG
-351 QRVEQLRSEL
+351 QQVEQLRSEL
-361 RRSADHISAVR
+361 RRSADHMSAVR

-384 PELTAL
+384 PELAAL
-390 AMPHARL
+390 VMPHARL
-397 ELRVEPAPMG
+397 EFRVEPAPMG

-420 NPGSDP
+420 NPGSDL

-444 LEVVAAQTLAPQT
+444 LEVVVAQPQVPQT

-499 FADTHVVISKASDGA
+499 FADTHVVITKASDGA

-522 VTGSDREIEL
+522 VTGSGREIEL

-551 LLREAGERDG
+551 LLREAGEMD

>member
-8 RGLGVIDETLLEPS
+8 RGLGVIDETVLEPS

-41 GIGLLLG
+41 GIGWLLG

-67 ILDAPCADRVNEL
+67 VLDAPDDGLISEL
-80 GGTVEDDEVICA
+80 GGTVEDGEVICA
-92 RHITTRRS
+92 RHITSHRS

-119 DQVTIYG
+119 DQVTIHG

-137 RQLDVVDRAAGDDL
+137 RQLDVVDRAAGDELADDL
-151 SDHLSQH
+151 SRH
-158 AQLWSEFRAV
+158 AQLWAEFRAA

-202 PHEDDDLIAEIAG
+202 PREDDDLIAEMAG

-224 SLRKADALL
+224 SLRKADVLL
-233 NGLETSTGPQ
+233 NGAETSTGPQ

-255 ELDATGDADPQ
+255 ELDGTGDADPQ

-320 TTLDDLLETTAAD
+320 TTLDDLIETTAAD
-333 RRRLTELDPAATD
+333 RRRLAELDPAGTD
-346 LGSLG
+346 LESLG
-351 QRVEQLRSEL
+351 QQVEQLRSEL

-378 LAAEVR
+378 LAAQVR
-384 PELTAL
+384 PELAAL
-390 AMPHARL
+390 AMPHAQL
-397 ELRVEPAPMG
+397 EFSVEPAPMG

-426 APLAKAASGGE
+426 VPLVKAASGGE

-444 LEVVAAQTLAPQT
+444 LEVVAAQTQTPQT

-499 FADTHVVISKASDGA
+499 FADTHVVITKASDGA

-522 VTGSDREIEL
+522 VIGADREIEL
-532 SRMMSGMVDSESGL
+532 SRMMSGMVDSESGH

-551 LLREAGERDG
+551 LLREVRQRD

>member
-8 RGLGVIDETLLEPS
+8 RGLGVIDETVLEPS

-67 ILDAPCADRVNEL
+67 VLDTPDAGRVSEL
-80 GGTVEDDEVICA
+80 GGTVEDGEVICA
-92 RHITTRRS
+92 RHITSRRS

-107 QVTASQLARIVG
+107 QVTASQLAHIVG
-119 DQVTIYG
+119 DQVTIHG
-126 QSEQVRLVDAS
+126 QSEQVRLVDAA
-137 RQLDVVDRAAGDDL
+137 RQLDVVDRAAGDEL
-151 SDHLSQH
+151 AGHLSRH
-158 AQLWSEFRAV
+158 AQLWSEFRAA
-168 SQRLHRL
+168 SQRLQRL

-202 PHEDDDLIAEIAG
+202 PHEDDDLIAEMAG

-224 SLRKADALL
+224 SLNKADVLL
-233 NGLETSTGPQ
+233 NGVETSTGPQ

-255 ELDATGDADPQ
+255 ELDGTGDADPR

-320 TTLDDLLETTAAD
+320 TTLDDLLESTAAD
-333 RRRLTELDPAATD
+333 RHRLAELDPGATD
-346 LGSLG
+346 LDSLG
-351 QRVEQLRSEL
+351 QQVEQLRSEL
-361 RRSADHISAVR
+361 RRSADHMSAVR

-384 PELTAL
+384 PELAAL

-397 ELRVEPAPMG
+397 EFRVEPAPMG

-420 NPGSDP
+420 NPGSDL

-444 LEVVAAQTLAPQT
+444 LEVVVAQPQVPQT

-499 FADTHVVISKASDGA
+499 FADTHVVITKASDGA

-551 LLREAGERDG
+551 LLREAGEMD

>member
-8 RGLGVIDETLLEPS
+8 RGLGVIDETVLEPS

-67 ILDAPCADRVNEL
+67 VLDTPDAGRVSEL
-80 GGTVEDDEVICA
+80 GGTVEDGEVICA
-92 RHITTRRS
+92 RHITSRRS

-107 QVTASQLARIVG
+107 QVTASQLAHIVG
-119 DQVTIYG
+119 DQVTIHG
-126 QSEQVRLVDAS
+126 QSEQVRLVDAA
-137 RQLDVVDRAAGDDL
+137 RQLDVVDRAAGDEL
-151 SDHLSQH
+151 AGHLSRH
-158 AQLWSEFRAV
+158 AQLWSEFRAA
-168 SQRLHRL
+168 SQRLQRL

-224 SLRKADALL
+224 SLNKADVLL
-233 NGLETSTGPQ
+233 NGVETSTGPQ

-255 ELDATGDADPQ
+255 ELDGTGDADPR

-295 EADPQR
+295 KADPQR

-320 TTLDDLLETTAAD
+320 TTLDDLLEATPVD
-333 RRRLTELDPAATD
+333 RPRVPEHDPGATD
-346 LGSLG
+346 LDSLG
-351 QRVEQLRSEL
+351 QQVEQLRSEL
-361 RRSADHISAVR
+361 RRSADHMSAVR

-384 PELTAL
+384 PELAAL
-390 AMPHARL
+390 VMPHARL
-397 ELRVEPAPMG
+397 EFRVEPAPMG

-420 NPGSDP
+420 NPGSDL

-444 LEVVAAQTLAPQT
+444 LEVVVAQPQVPQT

-499 FADTHVVISKASDGA
+499 FADTHVVITKASDGA

-551 LLREAGERDG
+551 LLREADEMD

>member
-8 RGLGVIDETLLEPS
+8 RGLGVIDETVLEPS

-67 ILDAPCADRVNEL
+67 VLDTPDAGRVSEL
-80 GGTVEDDEVICA
+80 GGTVEDGEVICA
-92 RHITTRRS
+92 RHITSRRS

-107 QVTASQLARIVG
+107 QVTASQLAHIVG
-119 DQVTIYG
+119 DQVTIHG
-126 QSEQVRLVDAS
+126 QSEQVRLVDAA
-137 RQLDVVDRAAGDDL
+137 RQLDVVDRAAGDEL
-151 SDHLSQH
+151 AGHLSRH
-158 AQLWSEFRAV
+158 AQLWSEFRAA
-168 SQRLHRL
+168 SQRLQRL

-224 SLRKADALL
+224 SLNKADVLL
-233 NGLETSTGPQ
+233 NGVETSTGPQ

-255 ELDATGDADPQ
+255 ELDGTGDADPR

-301 LEELGGRLAAIQ
+301 LEKLGGRLAAIQ

-320 TTLDDLLETTAAD
+320 TTLDDLLESTAAD
-333 RRRLTELDPAATD
+333 RHRLAELDPGATD
-346 LGSLG
+346 LDSLG
-351 QRVEQLRSEL
+351 QQVEQLRSEL
-361 RRSADHISAVR
+361 RRSADHMSAVR

-384 PELTAL
+384 PELAAL

-397 ELRVEPAPMG
+397 EFRVEPAPMG

-420 NPGSDP
+420 NPGSDL

-444 LEVVAAQTLAPQT
+444 LEVVVAQPQVPQT

-499 FADTHVVISKASDGA
+499 FADTHVVITKASDGA

-522 VTGSDREIEL
+522 VTGSEREIEL

-551 LLREAGERDG
+551 LLREAGEMD